1 LLVVLLTGDYTI
13 TNLTLESIHNHQ
25 INAHN
30 LPIIPTL
37 FITVACGAISGFHAT
52 QSPLMARCMNNEG
65 EARMIFYGSMI
76 TESIIALIWAAIG
89 MAFFHGPDALVATM
103 AEHGNDAAWAVKTIT
118 DATLGSVGG
127 FIALLGVVACAITSG
142 DTAFRSARL
151 IVADILKIEQR
162 SLVKRFAIALPLF
175 AIGVVLLFVDFDV
188 VWRYFAW
195 TNQTMS
201 VITLWVIVAYLHKHK
216 RNIWVAIPPAVFM
229 SYICIS
235 FVFVSN
241 QFIGMTNRPMAYIL
255 AGVTTMVLTII
266 MWRKV
271 LQSNNSLSN

>member
-1 LLVVLLTGDYTI
+1 
-13 TNLTLESIHNHQ
+13 
-25 INAHN
+25 
-30 LPIIPTL
+30 
-37 FITVACGAISGFHAT
+37 
-52 QSPLMARCMNNEG
+52 MNNEG

-118 DATLGSVGG
+118 DSTLGSVGG
-127 FIALLGVVACAITSG
+127 FVALLGVVACAITSG

-162 SLVKRFAIALPLF
+162 TLVKRFAIALPLF

-241 QFIGMTNRPMAYIL
+241 QFIGMSNRTMAYIL
-255 AGVTTMVLTII
+255 AGVTTMALTFI

-271 LQSNNSLSN
+271 LQSNK